1 MSDLITG
8 LDRRAPGDSRR
19 ENNDS
24 PRATTVVCATT
35 AHRSADAYFAMTADS
50 RETITVTTLHQAG
63 IPLGTIGTDSLLQ
76 TRTQLLTI
84 DTRNQPANTRLFL
97 LQKITGILFYII
109 YAVIVI

>member
-8 LDRRAPGDSRR
+8 LDRRAPGDSRGG
-19 ENNDS
+19 NNDS

-50 RETITVTTLHQAG
+50 RETTTVTTLQHS
-63 IPLGTIGTDSLLQ
+63 LGTIEIDSLLR